1 MVTTCAV
8 KDCLRPP
15 ASDNLSCKPC
25 QAGMKPMDNPKSPH
39 AAANAGGF
47 IPRIEKSGKPIQ
59 DGKEELG
66 KAKIVSPQIAV
77 SSEGPGQQKPTNKED
92 KLKNMGIDPIVAKKS
107 VQRLFDMGW
116 FNWDGD
122 VPKVFEEMF
131 KDYGNFI
138 SANVK
143 PSTMSGVP
151 QKHRGTVNTQSK
163 PSFVM
168 LELVILGQEGK
179 RSAQRAIESNPI
191 FIEGY
196 KNANGVSAIDMLEAV
211 ENNGET
217 FDFTLETNAIWPSTQ
232 QDNAVYSYFDDLGTK
247 RMIPRWAIS

>member
-25 QAGMKPMDNPKSPH
+25 QAGMKPMDNPLSPH

-47 IPRIEKSGKPIQ
+47 VPRIEKSGKPIQ

-77 SSEGPGQQKPTNKED
+77 GSGNPAQQKPTNTED
-92 KLKNMGIDPIVAKKS
+92 KLKKMGIDPAIVKKS
-107 VQRLFDMGW
+107 VQELFDMGW
-116 FNWDGD
+116 YNWGG
-122 VPKVFEEMF
+122 VPKVFEELF

-138 SANVK
+138 SASVK

-151 QKHRGTVNTQSK
+151 QKHRGIINIKAKSAY
-163 PSFVM
+163 VM
-168 LELVILGQEGK
+168 LEEVIMKYEGK
-179 RSAQRAIESNPI
+179 GAALRNLESSPALQD
-191 FIEGY
+191 GY
-196 KNANGVSAIDMLEAV
+196 AGAKGVTAVDMLEAV
-211 ENNGET
+211 ENSGDT
-217 FDFTLETNAIWPSTQ
+217 FAFTLENTNSPQT
-232 QDNAVYSYFDDLGTK
+232 DYAVYSYVDDTETT

>member
-25 QAGMKPMDNPKSPH
+25 QAGMKPMDNPLSPH

-66 KAKIVSPQIAV
+66 KAKIVSPQTTAV
-77 SSEGPGQQKPTNKED
+77 PGKQKPTNTKD
-92 KLKNMGIDPIVAKKS
+92 KLKNMGIDPAIAKNS
-107 VQRLFDMGW
+107 VQKLFDMGW
-116 FNWDGD
+116 FNWNGI
-122 VPKVFEEMF
+122 PASFEKMF
-131 KDYGNFI
+131 QKYGNFI

-151 QKHRGTVNTQSK
+151 QKHRGIVNIKAKSAY
-163 PSFVM
+163 VM
-168 LELVILGQEGK
+168 LEEVIMKYEGK
-179 RSAQRAIESNPI
+179 GAALRNLESSPALQD
-191 FIEGY
+191 GY
-196 KNANGVSAIDMLEAV
+196 AGAKGVTAVDMLEAV
-211 ENNGET
+211 ENSGDT
-217 FDFTLETNAIWPSTQ
+217 FDFTLENTNSPQT
-232 QDNAVYSYFDDLGTK
+232 DYAVYSYVDDMRTK

>member
-66 KAKIVSPQIAV
+66 KAKIVSPNTTAQPEN
-77 SSEGPGQQKPTNKED
+77 SGQQKATNKED
-92 KLKNMGIDPIVAKKS
+92 KLKNMGIDPIIAKKS

-122 VPKVFEEMF
+122 IPKVFEEMF

-151 QKHRGTVNTQSK
+151 QKHRGTINTQAK
-163 PSFVM
+163 PSYVM
-168 LELVILGQEGK
+168 LELVILGQEGFS
-179 RSAQRAIESNPI
+179 SALKAIESNPI

-196 KNANGVSAIDMLEAV
+196 KNAKGVSAIDMLEAV

>member
-25 QAGMKPMDNPKSPH
+25 QAGMKPMDNPLSPH

-66 KAKIVSPQIAV
+66 KAKIVSPKPLTQPEN
-77 SSEGPGQQKPTNKED
+77 SGQQKATNKED
-92 KLKNMGIDPIVAKKS
+92 KLKKMGIDPIIAKKS

-116 FNWDGD
+116 FNWDG
-122 VPKVFEEMF
+122 VPKMFEEMF

-138 SANVK
+138 ASNVK

-151 QKHRGTVNTQSK
+151 QNHRGIINTQAK
-163 PSFVM
+163 PSYVM

-191 FIEGY
+191 FIDGY

-217 FDFTLETNAIWPSTQ
+217 FDFTLKNNLLPISGDP
-232 QDNAVYSYFDDLGTK
+232 DFAVYSYVDDTGTQ
-247 RMIPRWAIS
+247 RLIPRRAIS

>member
-47 IPRIEKSGKPIQ
+47 VPRIEKSGKPIQ

-77 SSEGPGQQKPTNKED
+77 SSEGPGQQKPTNTKD
-92 KLKNMGIDPIVAKKS
+92 KLKNIGIDPAIAKKS
-107 VQRLFDMGW
+107 VQKLFDMGW
-116 FNWDGD
+116 FNWNGI
-122 VPKVFEEMF
+122 PAPFEKMF
-131 KDYGNFI
+131 QKYGNFI

-151 QKHRGTVNTQSK
+151 QKHRGTVNTQAK
-163 PSFVM
+163 PSYVM
-168 LELVILGQEGK
+168 LELVILGQEGFS
-179 RSAQRAIESNPI
+179 SALKAIESNPI
-191 FIEGY
+191 FIDGY
-196 KNANGVSAIDMLEAV
+196 KNAQGVSAIDMLEAV

-217 FDFTLETNAIWPSTQ
+217 FDFTL
-232 QDNAVYSYFDDLGTK
+232 DNTTSGDPDFAVYYYFDDLGTK

>member
-8 KDCLRPP
+8 KDCVRPP
-15 ASDNLSCKPC
+15 SSDNPSCKPC
-25 QAGMKPMDNPKSPH
+25 QAGLPPMDNPKSPH

-66 KAKIVSPQIAV
+66 KAKIVIPSYTV
-77 SSEGPGQQKPTNKED
+77 SSGNPGQQKPTNTKD
-92 KLKNMGIDPIVAKKS
+92 KLKKMGIDPALAKKA
-107 VQRLFDMGW
+107 VQNLFDMGW
-116 FNWDGD
+116 FNWDG

-131 KDYGNFI
+131 KEYGNFI

-151 QKHRGTVNTQSK
+151 QKHRGTVNTK
-163 PSFVM
+163 ALPSYVM
-168 LELVILGQEGK
+168 LEEVIMKYEGK
-179 RSAQRAIESNPI
+179 SAALRNLESSPALQD
-191 FIEGY
+191 GY
-196 KNANGVSAIDMLEAV
+196 KKAKRVTAVDMIEAV
-211 ENNGET
+211 ENNGDT
-217 FDFTLETNAIWPSTQ
+217 FDFTLENHLPKTDTDFAT
-232 QDNAVYSYFDDLGTK
+232 YSYVDDTGTK

>member
-66 KAKIVSPQIAV
+66 KAKIVSPNTTAQPEN
-77 SSEGPGQQKPTNKED
+77 SGQQKATNKED
-92 KLKNMGIDPIVAKKS
+92 KLKNMGIDPIIAKKS

-122 VPKVFEEMF
+122 IPKVFEEMF

-151 QKHRGTVNTQSK
+151 QKHRGTVNTQAK
-163 PSFVM
+163 PSYVM

-196 KNANGVSAIDMLEAV
+196 KNAQGVSAIDMLEAV

-217 FDFTLETNAIWPSTQ
+217 FDFTL
-232 QDNAVYSYFDDLGTK
+232 DNTTSGDSDFAVYSYVDDTGTK